1 MKIIRECQKDYLIY
15 WAYTSTDINGRITY
29 AAPVQMTCRWDYA
42 NKQVFTEDGSPVFSK
57 IELITQSQLAVKGLV
72 KEGRL
77 TAGIN
82 TTDPKANSDVH
93 EILWVA
99 KTPLLKTRSIFLY
112 EACA

>member
-15 WAYTSTDINGRITY
+15 WAYTGTDINGRSTY

-57 IELITQSQLAVKGLV
+57 IELITQRQLAVKGLV
-72 KEGRL
+72 REGRL
-77 TAGIN
+77 VDGEHSVN
-82 TTDPKANSDVH
+82 PRSLSGVH
-93 EILWVA
+93 EILWVS

>member
-1 MKIIRECQKDYLIY
+1 MKIIRECQKDTLTY
-15 WAYTSTDINGRITY
+15 WAYQGTDINGRISY
-29 AAPVQMTCRWDYA
+29 ANPVTMTCRWDYA

-57 IELITQSQLAVKGLV
+57 IELITQRQLAVKGLV
-72 KEGRL
+72 REGRL
-77 TAGIN
+77 VGQEHQA
-82 TTDPKANSDVH
+82 DPRSLSNVY